1 MVVVEGWK
9 AAGERRDTGNLAEVI
24 LMEVLKSVNFN
35 ELTVQGGAFSFGMQ
49 NPVVYKFKGRGGQIT
64 IDWSGQQKTYMIAA
78 GDKVHV
84 LGHTAHFKAR

>member
-1 MVVVEGWK
+1 MVVVAKWAPK
-9 AAGERRDTGNLAEVI
+9 DRRDTANLAEVI
-24 LMEVLKSVNFN
+24 LMEVFRAVNFD

-49 NPVVYKFKGRGGQIT
+49 NQVVYKFKGRGGQIT

-84 LGHTAHFKAR
+84 LGHTAHFKTR

>member
-1 MVVVEGWK
+1 MVEGWK
-9 AAGERRDTGNLAEVI
+9 AAGDRRDNGNSAEVI
-24 LMEVLKSVNFN
+24 LMEVFRAVNFD

-49 NPVVYKFKGRGGQIT
+49 NQVVYKFKGRGGQIT

-78 GDKVHV
+78 GEKVHV